1 MPKSPTPVAMEPL
14 KLIALDEE
22 DLSVVSSLLQDA
34 VLRVADMTYVPAQR
48 RFAAVLNRFDWET
61 AVKEGDKDK
70 NKDFRRRRA
79 ALRFDRVFGAQ
90 LKNIKPRAS
99 ERVLSLLAVSF
110 EPKEPPS
117 GHVTLY
123 FSGDAS
129 IQLQVECIEA
139 ELRDLGPAWRTRSKP
154 NHPGEEPA
162 AGREPGAGRESGA
175 GKS

>member
-1 MPKSPTPVAMEPL
+1 MEQL

-22 DLSVVSSLLQDA
+22 DLAVVSSLLQDA

-61 AVKEGDKDK
+61 AAKEGGKD
-70 NKDFRRRRA
+70 KDFRRRRS

-90 LKNIKPRAS
+90 LRNIKPRAGD
-99 ERVLSLLAVSF
+99 RILSLLAVSF

-117 GHVTLY
+117 GRVTLY

-129 IQLQVECIEA
+129 IQLEVECIEA

-154 NHPGEEPA
+154 AHPGEEPGS
-162 AGREPGAGRESGA
+162 AGSEPGTGPEPGTA
-175 GKS
+175 KS

>member
-1 MPKSPTPVAMEPL
+1 MPKSPAAVAMEPL
-14 KLIALDEE
+14 KLIALDED

-34 VLRVADMTYVPAQR
+34 VLRVADMTYVPAQK

-61 AVKEGDKDK
+61 AAKVDEK
-70 NKDFRRRRA
+70 NKEFRRRRS

-110 EPKEPPS
+110 EPKEAPS

-129 IQLQVECIEA
+129 IQLEVECIEA
-139 ELRDLGPAWRTRSKP
+139 ELRDLGPQWRTRSKP
-154 NHPGEEPA
+154 HHPGDEPG
-162 AGREPGAGRESGA
+162 AGREPGAGA

>member
-1 MPKSPTPVAMEPL
+1 MEQL

-34 VLRVADMTYVPAQR
+34 VLRVADMTYVPAKK
-48 RFAAVLNRFDWET
+48 RFAAVLNRFDWEQ
-61 AVKEGDKDK
+61 AVKESD
-70 NKDFRRRRA
+70 KDFRRRRV

-90 LKNIKPRAS
+90 LKNVKPGAS
-99 ERVLSLLAVSF
+99 ERVLSLLAVNF
-110 EPKEPPS
+110 EPGEPPS
-117 GHVTLY
+117 GHVTLT

-154 NHPGEEPA
+154 VHPGD
-162 AGREPGAGRESGA
+162 EPGMGGL
-175 GKS
+175 

>member
-1 MPKSPTPVAMEPL
+1 MEPL
-14 KLIALDEE
+14 KLIALDED

-34 VLRVADMTYVPAQR
+34 VLRVADMTYVPAQK

-61 AVKEGDKDK
+61 AAKVDEKDK
-70 NKDFRRRRA
+70 EFRRRRS

-129 IQLQVECIEA
+129 IQLEVECIEV
-139 ELRDLGPAWRTRSKP
+139 ELRDLGPQWRTRSKP
-154 NHPGEEPA
+154 QHPGDEPG
-162 AGREPGAGRESGA
+162 AGREPGAGA